1 MDSPSDLPVVAVVGA
16 TGGLGSEV
24 ARRLARRGAR
34 LVLAGRDPARL
45 AALGL
50 PAEAIVTLDV
60 RDPAAGDALTAA
72 VLGGPGRLD
81 GYVNAAGVVAFG
93 DLGATEDVVVEEL
106 FLTNVVGPLWM
117 LRRVAPL
124 LEATKGTAVHLSAVV
139 ADTPL
144 PGMAAY
150 SASKAA
156 LTAAD
161 RALARELR
169 RRGVRLV
176 DVRPPHT
183 ETGLAGRPIAGEAP
197 RLPTGLEPS
206 SVAATVVTELLDG
219 RGTEIAPEAFGAA
232 RPRAEPTG

>member
-1 MDSPSDLPVVAVVGA
+1 MDTEPGTGGTTAPVVAVVGA
-16 TGGLGSEV
+16 TGGLGSAV
-24 ARRLARRGAR
+24 ARRLHHRGAR
-34 LVLAGRDPARL
+34 LVLAGRDPGRL
-45 AALGL
+45 AALDL
-50 PAEAIVTLDV
+50 PAEATVVLDV
-60 RDPAAGDALTAA
+60 RDPAAGDALHRA
-72 VLGGPGRLD
+72 VLEGPGHLD

-93 DLGATEDVVVEEL
+93 DLDATEDVVVEEL
-106 FLTNVVGPLWM
+106 FLTNVMGPLWM

-124 LEATKGTAVHLSAVV
+124 LEATKGTAMHLSAVV

-183 ETGLAGRPIAGEAP
+183 ETGLADRPIAGTAP
-197 RLPTGLEPS
+197 RLPAGLDPAG
-206 SVAATVVTELLDG
+206 VAEQVVTELLDG
-219 RGTEIAPEAFGAA
+219 RGTDLAPEAFGA
-232 RPRAEPTG
+232 P